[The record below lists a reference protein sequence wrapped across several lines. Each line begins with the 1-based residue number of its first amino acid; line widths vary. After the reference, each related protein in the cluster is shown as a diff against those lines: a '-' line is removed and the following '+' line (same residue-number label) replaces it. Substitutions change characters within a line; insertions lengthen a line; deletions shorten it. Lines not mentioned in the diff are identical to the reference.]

1 MAAFEIRNLRKSI
14 KEGERIRA
22 LFDGVTLDFPSNGL
36 YVIEGE
42 SGAGKSTFLHILAS
56 MEKADSGQV
65 FYKGEDI
72 LKYSQKRGGE
82 YRRDN
87 IGFLFQHH
95 HLDGDLTALE
105 NVVIPLLIAGISKE
119 EAIET
124 AKLSFERMSLAPLC
138 DKKASSL
145 SGGEKA
151 RVSLLRSLAKNPPVL
166 FCDEPTGALDKKNA
180 EYVMGILKEYAADH
194 LVLIVSHDEKA
205 AKKHADAVFLLANGV
220 IELSEGKLRKDK
232 SVSDKRRK
240 NRPRP
245 FALLSMLYKRKF
257 KKEIKRSAISFSMGL
272 LMFSSILLFFGLIE
286 GGTRFLSDGEDRSLL
301 YLSSKITAKNKVEIE
316 GASVFLTRSTRPE
329 EEEAKELFEKFDSA
343 HIENDYSYFFPT
355 SLPYRQN
362 GYLHESVSFC
372 PIWDISLKDRT
383 RSFLLEGECPSG
395 SSLDYIL
402 INEAMAAK
410 LTDPLGA
417 YIETSYESS
426 FESEGKIETVSLSFE
441 FEVLGIVKDFAF
453 LSLPRVFYSFP
464 AFEAKMKETVVG
476 DASVYEAVR
485 NSASDND
492 ISAFSYNVFFSE
504 SDAKGIK
511 KFSKEIESKYELS
524 NVLWSSQEGFSSLW
538 KALEIVLI
546 PFLVV
551 EIVLAFFA
559 LGAITRSSFVEQRK
573 FLAMLDALG
582 MPNDWRYR
590 YFEDVLA
597 IDSLLAT
604 LLAFAISSPLS
615 ILFSLCLEMKFGLA
629 DLLIVPYSSFMG
641 IPFFLPFLFSV
652 LLVLLLLFAGRIP
665 LYVLSK
671 KSLAKELK
679 DE

>member
-1 MAAFEIRNLRKSI
+1 MVAFEIRNLRKSI
-14 KEGERIRA
+14 KEGDCVRT
-22 LFDGVTLDFPSNGL
+22 LFDGVTLDFPSSGL

-72 LKYSQKRGGE
+72 LKYSQKKGSE

-105 NVVIPLLIAGISKE
+105 NVIVPLLIGGTSKQ

-124 AKLSFERMSLAPLC
+124 ARSFFEKMSLGNLC
-138 DKKASSL
+138 DKKTSSL

-180 EYVMGILKEYAADH
+180 EFVMRILRKYAADH
-194 LVLIVSHDEKA
+194 LVLIVSHDEKTS
-205 AKKHADAVFLLANGV
+205 KKHADAVFLLSKGR
-220 IELSEGKLRKDK
+220 IERSEGKLKEDK
-232 SVSDKRRK
+232 GFTLEKKK
-240 NRPRP
+240 NKPRP
-245 FALLSMLYKRKF
+245 FHLLSMLYKRKF
-257 KKEIKRSAISFSMGL
+257 KKEIKRSVISVSMGL
-272 LMFSSILLFFGLIE
+272 LMFSSVLLFFGLIE

-301 YLSSKITAKNKVEIE
+301 YLSSKITAKSKVEIQ
-316 GASVFLTRSTRPE
+316 GTSVFLTRSTRPLE
-329 EEEAKELFEKFDSA
+329 KDARKLFEGFDSV
-343 HIENDYSYFFPT
+343 HIENDYSYFFPN
-355 SLPYRQN
+355 SLPFRQN
-362 GYLHESVSFC
+362 GYLHDSVSFC
-372 PIWDISLKDRT
+372 PIWDISLRDRT
-383 RSFLLEGECPSG
+383 RSFLLQGEYPSG
-395 SSLDYIL
+395 SSLDYVL
-402 INEAMAAK
+402 INEEMAKK
-410 LTDPLGA
+410 LVDPLGA

-426 FESEGKIETVSLSFE
+426 FESEGKVENISLSFR

-453 LSLPRVFYSFP
+453 LSLPRVYYSFP
-464 AFEAKMKETVVG
+464 AFEAKMKETAVG
-476 DASVYEAVR
+476 NGTVYEVVR
-485 NSASDND
+485 NSDSDQD
-492 ISAFSYNVFFSE
+492 VSAFSYNVFFSE
-504 SDAKGIK
+504 RDAKGIK
-511 KFSKEIESKYELS
+511 ELSKEIESKYELS

-538 KALEIVLI
+538 KALEIVVI
-546 PFLVV
+546 PFLIV
-551 EIVLAFFA
+551 EIALAFFA
-559 LGAITRSSFVEQRK
+559 LSAITRSSFVEQRK

-597 IDSLLAT
+597 ANSLLAT
-604 LLAFAISSPLS
+604 LLAFIASKPLS
-615 ILFSLCLEMKFGLA
+615 SLFSLCLEKKFGLS
-629 DLLIVPYSSFMG
+629 DLLVVPYSDFMG
-641 IPFFLPFLFSV
+641 VPFFLPLLFSL
-652 LLVLLLLFAGRIP
+652 LLVLLLLFAGRVP

-671 KSLAKELK
+671 KSLARELK